1 MITFRTLMRPMVR
14 QARGTFY
21 GWWMVAIAALVM
33 TLGSVPFFQGMSAWF
48 VVLEKQFLWSRGQLS
63 VAFSLTRAEGS
74 VMGPIAGYL
83 IERLGVRRMVLV
95 GLCVMGSG
103 FLLFSQVHSLWQFYL
118 SFVVISVGAGF
129 GTWLPMMTLLNS
141 WFVRRRSMAMALAME
156 GMSVS
161 AIVLIP
167 VLTWAI
173 DPEEPDRIG
182 WRYAAAVI
190 GIIIIVLAFPISK
203 LIRGRPED
211 FGLRPDGVAADPVRR
226 VMEDRSET
234 KSQEIE
240 YTWQQAVRTGSF
252 WLIAIGNATTAAVVV
267 TMMINLGPWMSVDRD
282 FSLQTVGWVVSTYTA
297 MSAVSTLVGGYFGDR
312 MPIRFVIC
320 GFSLVQTAGI
330 VVALVADSLPIVYLF
345 AVLLG
350 IGFGGRTPLT
360 SAIRG
365 TYFGRRN
372 YASITG
378 VAQVPFN
385 AVMFAVPLF
394 VGFTFDA
401 TDSYTIPFIGLAL
414 VGFLGSLC
422 FLLLGDPKP
431 VGEPVTD

>member
-1 MITFRTLMRPMVR
+1 MRPVR
-14 QARGTFY
+14 RQTQGVFH

-33 TLGSVPFFQGMSAWF
+33 TLGSVPFFQGMFAWF
-48 VVLEKQFLWSRGQLS
+48 VVLEKQFLWSRGRLS

-74 VMGPIAGYL
+74 VMGPVAGYL
-83 IERLGVRRMVLV
+83 IERLGIRRICLI

-103 FLLFSQVHSLWQFYL
+103 FLLFSQIQNLWQFYL
-118 SFVVISVGAGF
+118 TFVVISVGAGL

-156 GMSVS
+156 GMSIA

-173 DPEEPDRIG
+173 DPEEGPDR
-182 WRYAAAVI
+182 WRVAAAVI
-190 GIIIIVLAFPISK
+190 GTIIIVLAFPISR

-211 FGLRPDGVAADPVRR
+211 FGLEPDGVAADPVQRA
-226 VMEDRSET
+226 VEGLSGPKSE
-234 KSQEIE
+234 EIE
-240 YTWQQAVRTGSF
+240 YTWQQAVRSGSF
-252 WLIAIGNATTAAVVV
+252 WLIAFGNATTAAVVI
-267 TMMINLGPWMSVDRD
+267 TMMINLGPMLSVDRD

-297 MSAVSTLVGGYFGDR
+297 TAAVGTLVGGYLGDR
-312 MPIRFVIC
+312 FSIRYVIS
-320 GFSLVQTAGI
+320 GFAMVQAAGI
-330 VVALVADSLPIVYLF
+330 VVALVADSLPVVFLF

-378 VAQVPFN
+378 VAQMPFN

-414 VGFLGSLC
+414 VGFLGSAC
-422 FLLLGDPKP
+422 FLFLGQPRP
-431 VGEPVTD
+431 PGPMRPAG